1 MLSEKTK
8 FVPSPMEMQNLIKP
22 EMKQIIKH
30 NCDEIT
36 SALIPQYFD
45 PPIEQ
50 PQRAEIAFYRP
61 FQPDPMNEMI
71 FPEPIRYTVSYRDI
85 NNIIRLCKQLSVQL
99 PESKRAKIL
108 YRKLTFNNVPSY

>member
-1 MLSEKTK
+1 MLSEKSK

-50 PQRAEIAFYRP
+50 PQRAEIAYYRL
-61 FQPDPMNEMI
+61 FQSDQMDEMI
-71 FPEPIRYTVSYRDI
+71 FPEPIQYIACYRDI
-85 NNIIRLCKQLSVQL
+85 SDIISLCKQLSVQL
-99 PESKRAKIL
+99 PESKRAKIM
-108 YRKLTFNNVPSY
+108 YCKVTFNSVPAY